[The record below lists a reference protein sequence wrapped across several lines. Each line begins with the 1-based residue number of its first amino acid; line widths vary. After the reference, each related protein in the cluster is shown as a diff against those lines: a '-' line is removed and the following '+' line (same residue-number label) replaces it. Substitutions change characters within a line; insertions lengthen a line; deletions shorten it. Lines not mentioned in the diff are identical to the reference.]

1 MTNFHVIE
9 KNVIIC
15 QFSGQFSRH
24 NLLVFLKAQWTNS
37 RGHLHNWTKWICWAW
52 ERTATR
58 VNWIILITIR
68 WLVKRYRTSP
78 HVNMPTSSFTL
89 EISPGTLSWMTK
101 SVSFALSCYSDY
113 HSNDKDVII
122 SLSLLYHKVNIGKYY
137 FLNNWR
143 NI

>member
-1 MTNFHVIE
+1 MDEFKGSCAQLNQIGIDILDLGENSESELNNSHNNKMISE
-9 KNVIIC
+9 EILEISSC
-15 QFSGQFSRH
+15 Q
-24 NLLVFLKAQWTNS
+24 
-37 RGHLHNWTKWICWAW
+37 
-52 ERTATR
+52 
-58 VNWIILITIR
+58 
-68 WLVKRYRTSP
+68 
-78 HVNMPTSSFTL
+78 HVNMSTFSFTL
-89 EISPGTLSWMTK
+89 EIIPGTLNWLTK